1 MTQSQG
7 GQAVSVLLIV
17 AGAFMMIFGGYLLDA
32 TQLDITG
39 GILITIGSL
48 CCLYGTVFFILKKD
62 KQ

>member
-1 MTQSQG
+1 M
-7 GQAVSVLLIV
+7 SVLLIV
-17 AGAFMMIFGGYLLDA
+17 AGFFMMIFGGYLLDA